1 MVKRLTCT
9 AALVGVLCLAAVAW
23 GQNADQNTAGPT
35 KNQLALKLTEP
46 REGQQISGSTI
57 RVAVDYNRT
66 IFGAGQGTH
75 FGEKNFP
82 HPIFDVYLDNNL
94 KDTLK
99 GGESNVAEIG
109 GVPPGNHKI
118 VVMAKNISGEVI
130 DRATVN
136 VVNVEAAATGT
147 TSTMGTT
154 APSAPAESSA
164 PAPAPAYSA
173 PAPAP
178 APAPEASRST
188 APEPAAPL
196 PQTASNAPAA
206 AALGLALLAG
216 GLFIGRKRF

>member
-9 AALVGVLCLAAVAW
+9 AALAGVLCLAAIAW

-35 KNQLALKLTEP
+35 RNQLQLKLTEP

-75 FGEKNFP
+75 FGEANFP

-99 GGESNVAEIG
+99 GGQSNVAEIS

-136 VVNVEAAATGT
+136 VVNVEAASTGT
-147 TSTMGTT
+147 TSTMGATT
-154 APSAPAESSA
+154 SSAPAESSA
-164 PAPAPAYSA
+164 PAPSYSA
-173 PAPAP
+173 PPPAP
-178 APAPEASRST
+178 APAPEAPRTT
-188 APEPAAPL
+188 APEPTAPL

-216 GLFIGRKRF
+216 GLWIGRKRF